1 MLSEDGCVCASLF
14 HLLDTDGW
22 TKVATWFR
30 NCHSDAERSAS
41 LYTKLN
47 LRARVLGKIEKDS
60 FITLPDKGGHSGI
73 LPQKTMCLNLERI
86 VRSFMIQKGC
96 DQLAD
101 ILLMGWW

>member
-1 MLSEDGCVCASLF
+1 MMLKAHVLCIPVLNQTLETVLSEV
-14 HLLDTDGW
+14 
-22 TKVATWFR
+22 
-30 NCHSDAERSAS
+30 
-41 LYTKLN
+41 
-47 LRARVLGKIEKDS
+47 EKDS

-86 VRSFMIQKGC
+86 VRSFMIQRGC